1 MKKIVIFFAI
11 LVIWLISWFMANRI
25 NVSVIVPVYNAEEYL
40 DECLAS
46 LEKQTLKNIEFI
58 VIDDGS
64 VDSSYK
70 IMEKFAENDDRFRIF
85 RQENQGV
92 GKTRNRGIKIAKGK
106 YIGFVDSDDFVSRN
120 YFEKLYKKAMK
131 YDADVSIA
139 THFIRF
145 SEEQKQY
152 NYSLTQSFIE
162 NEVLENIDFLIG
174 NLGQQW
180 DKIYKKSF
188 IEKYGIK
195 CYGKNLWFEDE
206 WFSSLVALYAK
217 KIAITDENMYF
228 YRYNKNGITQN
239 FIVEYDLF
247 WSGLELYKELLNI
260 IEQTPLNE
268 ENKKK
273 ILKQVYVKIDWYINF
288 YWIFGEKTEELKG
301 LSS

>member
-11 LVIWLISWFMANRI
+11 LVIWFISWFMANRI

-188 IEKYGIK
+188 ILKK
-195 CYGKNLWFEDE
+195 C
-206 WFSSLVALYAK
+206 
-217 KIAITDENMYF
+217 
-228 YRYNKNGITQN
+228 
-239 FIVEYDLF
+239 
-247 WSGLELYKELLNI
+247 
-260 IEQTPLNE
+260 
-268 ENKKK
+268 
-273 ILKQVYVKIDWYINF
+273 
-288 YWIFGEKTEELKG
+288 
-301 LSS
+301 